1 MPFRIRHYLHL
12 ELLVHVLKEEAKEVS
27 VNTGACHTQIVDL
40 ACSYL
45 WQAAKGYLWA
55 MWSLN
60 VLILQNSD

>member
-1 MPFRIRHYLHL
+1 
-12 ELLVHVLKEEAKEVS
+12 VLKEEAKEVS